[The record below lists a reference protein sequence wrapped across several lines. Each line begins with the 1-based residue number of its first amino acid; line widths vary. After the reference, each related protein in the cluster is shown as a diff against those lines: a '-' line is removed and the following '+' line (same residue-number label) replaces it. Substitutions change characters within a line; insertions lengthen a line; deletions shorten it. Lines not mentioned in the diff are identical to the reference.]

1 MSNPIDTN
9 SALAFLLASYTRSAP
24 EDMGVSAPK
33 VVAPMTRSVK
43 THVVNDGAQAAPRD
57 SIKPIP
63 KIGDIFIPGTLNAK
77 GFLVASRRA
86 DTLEKRQA
94 AIGAYIGYN
103 HALPFGEQ
111 DSAARQQAQ
120 RELAPVAA
128 GSVPFTRGTMAT
140 VNGYVK
146 GAADHAAKRLA
157 NLKARELL
165 AVETMLLHAE
175 NSRSAKSEAGK
186 TLYAGL
192 ALAEQERLAE
202 IRRDIASQ

>member
-1 MSNPIDTN
+1 MSNPLDTS
-9 SALAFLLASYTRSAP
+9 SALSFLLASYTRSAP
-24 EDMGVSAPK
+24 DEMGASAPK
-33 VVAPMTRSVK
+33 AVKSPTRKVVA
-43 THVVNDGAQAAPRD
+43 HVVNDGAQAAPRD
-57 SIKPIP
+57 SSKPIP

-77 GFLVASRRA
+77 GFLVASLRA

-103 HALPFGEQ
+103 HAKPFGEQ
-111 DSAARQQAQ
+111 DSAARAQAQ

-128 GSVPFTRGTMAT
+128 GSAPFTRGTMAT

-146 GAADHAAKRLA
+146 GAADHASKHLA

-165 AVETMLLHAE
+165 AVETMLLHE
-175 NSRSAKSEAGK
+175 ESSRSAKTDMAK

-192 ALAEQERLAE
+192 AQAERERLSE